1 MNSLIIPIYKNEAF
15 IPKVLEVC
23 AWLNK
28 ALKETLEVVF
38 VIDGSPDYSATL
50 LEELLPKVSF
60 NFQLIELSKNFGSF
74 AAIKKGLEMARGDF
88 FAVMAADLQEPKEVI
103 LDFFNTLHTHEYE
116 VVLGTRES
124 RQDPLLSRFA
134 SSTFWWMYQKVI
146 QPEMPK
152 GGVDVFGC
160 NKTFRDELIQ
170 LNESHSSLVGLI
182 FWMGYR
188 RKLIYYSRLK
198 REHGNSAWTLSKKFR
213 YMLDN
218 IFSFTDLPIQVLI
231 FFGFS
236 GVALSFVLGT
246 LILVSKFTG
255 AISVPG
261 YAATALLILF
271 FASLN
276 SLGLGIIGIYVWRAF
291 ENTKQRPEALV
302 MKQNPGSFK
311 TTYSHLNLQ
320 RRKEHI

>member
-23 AWLNK
+23 QWLNT
-28 ALKETLEVVF
+28 ALKESLEVVF
-38 VIDGSPDYSATL
+38 VVDGSPDDSVKR
-50 LEELLPKVSF
+50 LEELLPQTSF
-60 NFQLIELSKNFGSF
+60 KFQLIELSKNFGSF

-103 LDFFNTLHTHEYE
+103 LDFFTTLNSKEYE

-124 RQDPLLSRFA
+124 RQDPLPSRLA
-134 SSTFWWMYQKVI
+134 ANTFWWMYQKLI

-160 NKTFRDELIQ
+160 NKLFRNELIR

-188 RKLIYYSRLK
+188 RKLLHYSRKK

-218 IFSFTDLPIQVLI
+218 IFSFTDLPIQILV
-231 FFGFS
+231 FFGFA
-236 GVALSFVLGT
+236 GVALSLAMGM
-246 LILVSKFTG
+246 LILISKMTG

-302 MKQNPGSFK
+302 MKENFRTFK
-311 TTYSHLNLQ
+311 TAYGHPTLQ
-320 RRKEHI
+320 RRSEQT